1 MSRKRIFLAIV
12 VIAAIGC
19 AVGGYLIDRTTR
31 NAYAVWWVADMV
43 VEHLRANEQEW
54 PRSWEDLQ
62 DDYETCVSRSGQP
75 WTFEQ
80 LRSRVTVDFNADV
93 EKLRAS
99 AKEDSEPD
107 FRVIW
112 LSDGR
117 DDHLGRREPNTII
130 FDYLRDFSPE
140 KPVMTGQGGSAK

>member
-12 VIAAIGC
+12 ALAAIGC
-19 AVGGYLIDRTTR
+19 AVGGYAIDRTTK

-43 VEHLRANEQEW
+43 VEHLKANEHEW
-54 PRSWEDLQ
+54 PRSWDDLK
-62 DDYETCVSRSGQP
+62 DDYETCASRSGQP

-80 LRSRVTVDFNADV
+80 LRSRVNVDFNADV
-93 EKLRAS
+93 EKLRSS
-99 AKEDSEPD
+99 AKEDSEPN

-117 DDHLGRREPNTII
+117 DDHWGQREPNMII
-130 FDYLRDFSPE
+130 FDFLRDFSPE
-140 KPVMTGQGGSAK
+140 KPAMKGHEGSAG